1 MNLKSLLN
9 KAKDTIKFHLAQPT
23 MIFRDKDKVDGVREH
38 VVREDEVTRPDLI
51 ALEYYGDHSL
61 VDYLLKW
68 NGISD
73 PFSLA
78 PGDVIQIPPSG
89 IGYSKLERPAGFEE
103 NEIKNQFLQN
113 KRLPKKDD
121 RRIEALKKKYNKEVL
136 LPPNVIPLGKKNYKF
151 ENGQVILG
159 AQAQNDPVVNQVLS
173 DISSSGAGVDGDGN
187 NVVDLVQNEIV
198 SSGTGGGTGQ
208 LTQTQLDN
216 LLNQNACS
224 GGATSGTG
232 GGSSGAGSG
241 QTATSPANNINKGD
255 APQSSNGASSIS
267 NDGAPC
273 N

>member
-1 MNLKSLLN
+1 MH
-9 KAKDTIKFHLAQPT
+9 AI
-23 MIFRDKDKVDGVREH
+23 
-38 VVREDEVTRPDLI
+38 
-51 ALEYYGDHSL
+51 
-61 VDYLLKW
+61 
-68 NGISD
+68 
-73 PFSLA
+73 
-78 PGDVIQIPPSG
+78 
-89 IGYSKLERPAGFEE
+89 
-103 NEIKNQFLQN
+103 NQD

-187 NVVDLVQNEIV
+187 NVVDLVQNEVV

-216 LLNQNACS
+216 LLNQNAGS
-224 GGATSGTG
+224 GGASSGTG
-232 GGSSGAGSG
+232 AGSSGAGSG